1 MADTTLLYR
10 HQFRLSLG
18 KMVFKAAAFIIIFIV
33 AVLSKSLIA
42 WSDVV
47 EQIGAFA
54 RGIVILVI
62 SGKLRNDV
70 RYEYNYG
77 VAKLESVAVLF
88 SEAIKLGGFI
98 VIGGEI
104 INELFREGEAF
115 SYFNFVLIAF
125 KMINIAADIT
135 LILQQKSLSG
145 RYGDTFVARRAME
158 DHKEDLF
165 FDGGIFLALILS
177 LILRN
182 TKFHRYVVPGL
193 MFVLLIVFTIEIIR
207 GIKHNIKI
215 LSERTLPEDKQMHIV
230 AAMARLADRYEDFDK
245 VNSCSMGNYEKIDV
259 HLTFA
264 EDATYRHIEDF
275 RNDLE
280 AEIRKNLPDAEV
292 NIIFGEDETL

>member
-10 HQFRLSLG
+10 HQVRLSLG
-18 KMVFKAAAFIIIFIV
+18 KMVFKAAAFIIIFRV

-135 LILQQKSLSG
+135 LLLQQKSLSG
-145 RYGDTFVARRAME
+145 R
-158 DHKEDLF
+158 
-165 FDGGIFLALILS
+165 
-177 LILRN
+177 
-182 TKFHRYVVPGL
+182 
-193 MFVLLIVFTIEIIR
+193 
-207 GIKHNIKI
+207 
-215 LSERTLPEDKQMHIV
+215 
-230 AAMARLADRYEDFDK
+230 
-245 VNSCSMGNYEKIDV
+245 
-259 HLTFA
+259 
-264 EDATYRHIEDF
+264 
-275 RNDLE
+275 
-280 AEIRKNLPDAEV
+280 
-292 NIIFGEDETL
+292 